1 MFNIDFVYD
10 SANLPSQTGKEGIRA
25 ALHYLDAAD
34 GQIKS
39 IKGRIGY
46 GRYTAGYSR
55 DGGFSSKSYG
65 FSMAQEGILL
75 RYFDNSNNG
84 SWVWFIP
91 DDPSEI
97 EGVLV
102 FAFTA
107 HGRSIDSYVQS
118 IDYGLVL
125 KVNLKDYGERHP
137 LNLIYD
143 SIKFD
148 QYRPEFNL
156 FGDYLA
162 VLLLSLLAEYKE
174 ALAHPFTTGLLVG
187 KTLGSALYDI
197 ASRKHSAFL
206 DAMLSGDIKVDPAQL
221 LRGSKYLGRDLYPQY
236 YSA

>member
-25 ALHYLDAAD
+25 VLNYLDTTT

-39 IKGRIGY
+39 ITGRIGY
-46 GRYTAGYSR
+46 GRYTAGFSR

-65 FSMAQEGILL
+65 LSMAQEGILL
-75 RYFDNSNNG
+75 RYFNNSNNG
-84 SWVWFIP
+84 SWTWFIP
-91 DDPSEI
+91 DNLSEI
-97 EGVLV
+97 EGVFV
-102 FAFTA
+102 FAFKVQ
-107 HGRSIDSYVQS
+107 GRDIDSYVRS

-125 KVNLKDYGERHP
+125 KVNTADYGDRHP

-143 SIKFD
+143 AVRFD
-148 QYRPEFNL
+148 PYRPEFNL

>member
-25 ALHYLDAAD
+25 TLNYLDTTT

-39 IKGRIGY
+39 IMGKIGY
-46 GRYTAGYSR
+46 GRYTTGYTR

-65 FSMAQEGILL
+65 LSMAQEGIML

-91 DDPSEI
+91 DDLSDI

-102 FAFTA
+102 FAFKV
-107 HGRSIDSYVQS
+107 HGRDIDSYVRS

-125 KVNLKDYGERHP
+125 KINTANYGDRHP

-143 SIKFD
+143 AVRFD
-148 QYRPEFNL
+148 PYRPEFNL

-162 VLLLSLLAEYKE
+162 VLLLSLLVEYKE
-174 ALAHPFTTGLLVG
+174 ALAHPFTTGFLKG

>member
-25 ALHYLDAAD
+25 VLNYLDTTT

-39 IKGRIGY
+39 ITGRIGY
-46 GRYTAGYSR
+46 GRYTAGFSR

-162 VLLLSLLAEYKE
+162 VLLLSLLAEYKD
-174 ALAHPFTTGLLVG
+174 ALAYPFTTGLLVG